1 MKSPDLVQPDIVAE
15 ECIEEIESDQQDIK
29 SPDHIH
35 LLPIEK
41 TRRRVRLRH
50 SESNDYNFDP
60 VFGEGSVYTSPSLF
74 SLVSIPEKDEDN
86 KVYQRLLLV
95 ENNVMLSIY
104 ACRMYLMLYQRRR
117 ELMEQNL
124 LHILTARSKCCRDSV
139 FCCCFSFH

>member
-1 MKSPDLVQPDIVAE
+1 MKGCVRGYGNYEELTSSGVDPTELFNDIEDNSIKSPNLVQPDIVAE
-15 ECIEEIESDQQDIK
+15 ECNDEIESDQLDIK

-41 TRRRVRLRH
+41 ARRHVRLRH

-86 KVYQRLLLV
+86 KVIKDY
-95 ENNVMLSIY
+95 
-104 ACRMYLMLYQRRR
+104 
-117 ELMEQNL
+117 
-124 LHILTARSKCCRDSV
+124 
-139 FCCCFSFH
+139 F